1 MAESNELVFNV
12 AFTVPINDDPAGP
25 ILTLEEF
32 WRGLRRGG
40 EKPHLFAE
48 YVADTEVLPGRKSEN
63 EFTRRLIMADGAVHT
78 AKGVALEQNVRNADN
93 LLTEAITID
102 SGARSTMLISRGGR
116 ESDKPTDLF
125 LTAAYEL
132 HVPGV
137 VSGSDRAKEIQEEY
151 SLLARGAA
159 RTVVAKIR
167 EWKSSGTLEE

>member
-93 LLTEAITID
+93 LLVRMRTLREA
-102 SGARSTMLISRGGR
+102 SSTADHLSCRRRKPSLSILVRVAQCSSRAEAENRISR
-116 ESDKPTDLF
+116 
-125 LTAAYEL
+125 
-132 HVPGV
+132 
-137 VSGSDRAKEIQEEY
+137 
-151 SLLARGAA
+151 
-159 RTVVAKIR
+159 RTC
-167 EWKSSGTLEE
+167 S

>member
-12 AFTVPINDDPAGP
+12 AFTVPINDDPTGP

-93 LLTEAITID
+93 LLVRMRTLA
-102 SGARSTMLISRGGR
+102 
-116 ESDKPTDLF
+116 KPVALLTTDP
-125 LTAAYEL
+125 AAD
-132 HVPGV
+132 
-137 VSGSDRAKEIQEEY
+137 GSHHYRLWCA
-151 SLLARGAA
+151 
-159 RTVVAKIR
+159 
-167 EWKSSGTLEE
+167 

>member
-1 MAESNELVFNV
+1 MVESRELVFNV
-12 AFTVPINDDPAGP
+12 AFTVPVNDDPESP
-25 ILTLEEF
+25 VLTLEEF

-40 EKPHLFAE
+40 EKPYLFAD
-48 YVADTEVLPGRKSEN
+48 YVADTEVLGRKSEN

-78 AKGVALEQNVRNADN
+78 AKGAVLEQNVRNAEN

-125 LTAAYEL
+125 LTAVYEL

-137 VSGSDRAKEIQEEY
+137 VPESDRAKEIQEEY

-167 EWKSSGTLEE
+167 EWKANGTLEQ